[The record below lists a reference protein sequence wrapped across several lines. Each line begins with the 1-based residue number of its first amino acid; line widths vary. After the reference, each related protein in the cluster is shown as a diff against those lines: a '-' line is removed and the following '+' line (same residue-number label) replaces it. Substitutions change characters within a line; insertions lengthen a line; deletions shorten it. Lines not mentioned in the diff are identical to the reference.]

1 MFPGKKKKK
10 KKKKT
15 IETLEID
22 STRWHRLEN
31 RDRER
36 VMFEVLSRKYPEVD
50 WKYANVIEVTKDKPT
65 LVYKQV
71 LSLFST

>member
-1 MFPGKKKKK
+1 MSDYLKVTFRGEGYRGNNRVTLWDVSG
-10 KKKKT
+10 KT

-36 VMFEVLSRKYPEVD
+36 VMFEVLSRKYQEVD
-50 WKYANVIEVTKDKPT
+50 WKYANIIEVTKA
-65 LVYKQV
+65 
-71 LSLFST
+71 